1 MKYLVEICGAIPK
14 YFINMTAAKNSIWF
28 FLSLVGFAC
37 TQQTVPNNRG
47 ATITKVQKNGFRYC
61 KTLEEI
67 FQNPNIAAARY
78 LKEPLYEHIYTE
90 ARKNFAQKRYQ
101 LTVDYGGFAPIY
113 FENIHLVQTD
123 SVLKKWELSIQS
135 GQHKNP
141 SQKDRVYKDTDFAI
155 APMGSVA
162 DKVYL
167 ESHSFLKK
175 TNYTIGVAFT
185 HLQKIEIEPIIVQ
198 KFANFLD
205 SCASKAENYGS
216 YMDYPD
222 WHILGYE
229 SGCFANINFT
239 NVSEADEKIIRAYIY
254 LILKAANIKNKL
266 LLKEW
271 EKYATDIY

>member
-1 MKYLVEICGAIPK
+1 MIGTNNSLICII
-14 YFINMTAAKNSIWF
+14 FILLFVYACKSSIK
-28 FLSLVGFAC
+28 
-37 TQQTVPNNRG
+37 PNIGN
-47 ATITKVQKNGFRYC
+47 KLPEEELKFRYC

-78 LKEPLYEHIYTE
+78 LKEPLYEHIYTA

-123 SVLKKWELSIQS
+123 SVLKKWELRIQS

-141 SQKDRVYKDTDFAI
+141 SRKDKVYKDTDFAI
-155 APMGSVA
+155 PEFCSVA
-162 DKVYL
+162 DKIQMKYNIPL
-167 ESHSFLKK
+167 NDSISWTCGFAFLR
-175 TNYTIGVAFT
+175 AR
-185 HLQKIEIEPIIVQ
+185 KIEINTFTIQ

-205 SCASKAENYGS
+205 SCAYNAEDYGA

-229 SGCFANINFT
+229 KGCFANINFA
-239 NVSEADEKIIRAYIY
+239 NVSEGDEKIIRAYIY
-254 LILKAANIKNKL
+254 LILKAANLKNQAL
-266 LLKEW
+266 VKEW
-271 EKYATDIY
+271 EKYAMDIQ